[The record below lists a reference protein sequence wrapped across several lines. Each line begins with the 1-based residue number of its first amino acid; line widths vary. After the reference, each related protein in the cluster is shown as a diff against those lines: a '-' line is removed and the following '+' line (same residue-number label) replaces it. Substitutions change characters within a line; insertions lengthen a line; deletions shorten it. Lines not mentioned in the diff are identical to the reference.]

1 MYVLVVVEKNI
12 KNVVVE
18 ITKEI
23 VQSWTKAKPSIS
35 IILNQ
40 EDNNYV
46 RVKDFFTEEV
56 KIVKATAEE
65 NEFYVGGLML
75 SIILP
80 AGNTMMFF
88 VSGMDLPSER
98 TDKMSV
104 KIMNLYKESGM
115 EAMEFVDNQYKE
127 LENVLWEDVL
137 ELRQE
142 L

>member
-1 MYVLVVVEKNI
+1 M
-12 KNVVVE
+12 
-18 ITKEI
+18 
-23 VQSWTKAKPSIS
+23 QSWTKAKPSIS